1 MAMQQDLVLVER
13 TDRIATILF
22 NNPPVNA
29 ASLRLLEELHRA
41 LDAIETDRTIRC
53 VILSGAGE
61 KAFCAGADLRDEAR
75 LRDPAESAAFRAL
88 GRRTLQR
95 IESFAKPIV
104 AAIHGYCIGGGT
116 AIGWACDIRIA
127 ADNTLFRAG
136 DAYIGVIPSWGMGL
150 HRLPRLLGR
159 SRALDVLVLG
169 EDFGAQR
176 AYELGLVTRVV
187 PRAALMDDARRAAER
202 IATASPTAML
212 AIRQAVNFNL
222 RHGWDEMAAY
232 EEELSQQVFAHP
244 DAAEGMSAILA
255 KRTPNFRDL

>member
-1 MAMQQDLVLVER
+1 MEQDVVLVDR
-13 TDRIATILF
+13 AGRIATILF

-29 ASLRLLEELHRA
+29 ASIVLMEAFHRA
-41 LDAIETDRTIRC
+41 LDSVETDSAIRC
-53 VILSGAGE
+53 IILSGTGE
-61 KAFCAGADLRDEAR
+61 KAFCAGADLRDEER
-75 LRDPAESAAFRAL
+75 LREPAASAAFRAL
-88 GRRTLQR
+88 GRRTVQR
-95 IESFAKPIV
+95 IETCPKPIV

-116 AIGWACDIRIA
+116 AIGWSCDIRIA
-127 ADNTLFRAG
+127 ADNALFRAG
-136 DAYIGVIPSWGMGL
+136 DAYLGIIPSWGMGL

-187 PRAALMDDARRAAER
+187 PRATLMQEAQRAADR
-202 IATASPTAML
+202 IASASPNAML

-222 RHGWDEMAAY
+222 RHSWDEMAAY

-244 DAAEGMSAILA
+244 DAAEGMSAMLA
-255 KRTPNFRDL
+255 KRKPNFRDL